1 MPLVGIPSAS
11 QFLTVSFMVMASA
24 LAGLLVIGVRVA
36 GRRLGE
42 PPRTTRWWTTMTAI
56 AAGVWL
62 GATWAAAETGHLSRL
77 DLRPPPFMALP
88 VAITLL
94 GAVMAFTRFGTRL
107 VDGLPISVLIA
118 CQAFRFPLELL
129 MHRAYS
135 EGVMPY
141 QMSYSGWN
149 FDILTGL
156 TALPVA
162 WALHYRRAGRRLAV
176 VWNVMG
182 SLLLLN
188 IVTIAVISTPIVGL
202 FGPDLLNTWVMFP
215 PFVWLPAVMV
225 LMALV
230 GHLLVARKIRR
241 S

>member
-1 MPLVGIPSAS
+1 MS
-11 QFLTVSFMVMASA
+11 T
-24 LAGLLVIGVRVA
+24 
-36 GRRLGE
+36 
-42 PPRTTRWWTTMTAI
+42 
-56 AAGVWL
+56 
-62 GATWAAAETGHLSRL
+62 
-77 DLRPPPFMALP
+77 
-88 VAITLL
+88 
-94 GAVMAFTRFGTRL
+94 
-107 VDGLPISVLIA
+107 LIA
-118 CQAFRFPLELL
+118 FQAFRFPLELL

-162 WALHYRRAGRRLAV
+162 WALHRGLAGRRLAV

-188 IVTIAVISTPIVGL
+188 IVTIAVVSTPIVGL

-225 LMALV
+225 LMAFT
-230 GHLLVARKIRR
+230 GHLLVARALRR
-241 S
+241 SRS